1 MKIAITGKGGVGKTT
16 LSGTLAR
23 LYAAAGR
30 AVLAIDA
37 DPDTNLAAAVGI
49 PAARMARVTPLSAMD
64 DLIEER
70 TGARPGAQAPYFK
83 LNPRVSDLP
92 DTLSVAHEGVR
103 VMVMGTVKT
112 GGGGCICP
120 ENVMLRSLVR
130 HLLLERDEVVILD
143 MVAGVEHL
151 GRATAD
157 AVDAFIVVV
166 EPGQRS
172 IQTAHTIHRLAAD
185 IGIQHIYVVGN
196 KVRTAEEQAFVEQ
209 AVGALPLLGLIR
221 YRVEVIDA
229 DRKGMAL
236 YDIGGPA
243 VEEIRSIQQEL
254 DRRLAEA
261 SVGQTTG

>member
-1 MKIAITGKGGVGKTT
+1 MKIAVTGKGGVGKTT

-30 AVLAIDA
+30 PVLAIDA
-37 DPDTNLAAAVGI
+37 DPDTNLAASVGI
-49 PAARMARVTPLSAMD
+49 PAERMAGVAPLSTMD

-92 DTLSVAHEGVR
+92 DTLAVTHEGVR

-120 ENVMLRSLVR
+120 ENVMLRSLMR
-130 HLLLERDEVVILD
+130 HLLLERNEVVILD
-143 MVAGVEHL
+143 MVAGIEHL

-172 IQTAHTIHRLAAD
+172 VQTAHTIRRLAGE
-185 IGIQHIYVVGN
+185 IGITRIYVVGN
-196 KVRTAEEQAFVEQ
+196 KVRTAEERAFIEQ
-209 AVGALPLLGLIR
+209 AVGDMPLLGLIH
-221 YRVEVIDA
+221 YHPEIIEA
-229 DRKGMAL
+229 DRRGMAL
-236 YDIGGPA
+236 YDIGGEGVA
-243 VEEIRSIQQEL
+243 EVRAIQQEL
-254 DRRLAEA
+254 DRRLAERKPA
-261 SVGQTTG
+261 P